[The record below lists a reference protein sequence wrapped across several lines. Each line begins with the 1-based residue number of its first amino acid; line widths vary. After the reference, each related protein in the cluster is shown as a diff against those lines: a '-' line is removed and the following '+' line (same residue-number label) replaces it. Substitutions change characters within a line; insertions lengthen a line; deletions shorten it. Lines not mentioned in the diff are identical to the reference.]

1 MQLHE
6 LTLSTACATLSSN
19 FV

>member
-6 LTLSTACATLSSN
+6 LTSRPLVGLII
-19 FV
+19 VY